1 MVGEPMGDDESQ
13 MIRRALEGDSL
24 ALAELLK
31 RHYSFLFKYL
41 LKATMDPLLAEDITQ
56 DTMVRCMEKLALY
69 NGSSSFSSW
78 LITIATR
85 IYIDKLRRSRRE
97 ADWVKEQTLRSI
109 RWKFETRGEE
119 WNEVLE
125 ALPRI
130 SADQRI
136 ALLLKHYYG
145 YSYKEIGTILGI
157 PEGTAKSRAA
167 YGLRQLRE
175 EMSRND

>member
-1 MVGEPMGDDESQ
+1 MEEPMGDDESQ
-13 MIRRALEGDSL
+13 MIRRAREGDSL

-31 RHYSFLFKYL
+31 QHYPFLFKYL
-41 LKATMDPLLAEDITQ
+41 LKATMDPLLAEDIAQ

-69 NGSSSFSSW
+69 NGTSSFSSW

-85 IYIDKLRRSRRE
+85 IYIDKLRRSRKE
-97 ADWVKEQTLRSI
+97 ADLLKEQALRSI
-109 RWKFETRGEE
+109 RWKFETSGEE
-119 WNEVLE
+119 WNGVLE

-145 YSYKEIGTILGI
+145 YSYKEIGGILGI
-157 PEGTAKSRAA
+157 PEGTAKSRAS